1 MINVMIV
8 VMLLVALLIL
18 GCGIYVV
25 VAALKEI
32 REIKKILKKD
42 PPIEKAFQGYKF
54 KDRGFYKEVKE
65 PTFEEIF
72 GYTE

>member
-42 PPIEKAFQGYKF
+42 PIEKTFQGYKF
-54 KDRGFYKEVKE
+54 EDREVKE

>member
-1 MINVMIV
+1 MIDIMIV

-18 GCGIYVV
+18 GCGIYIV

-32 REIKKILKKD
+32 REVKKILKKD
-42 PPIEKAFQGYKF
+42 PPIEKAFQSYKF
-54 KDRGFYKEVKE
+54 EDREVKE

>member
-1 MINVMIV
+1 MIDVMIV

-42 PPIEKAFQGYKF
+42 PIEKTFQGYKF
-54 KDRGFYKEVKE
+54 KDREVKE

>member
-1 MINVMIV
+1 MIDVMIV

-18 GCGIYVV
+18 DCGIYVV

-42 PPIEKAFQGYKF
+42 PIEK
-54 KDRGFYKEVKE
+54 
-65 PTFEEIF
+65 TF
-72 GYTE
+72 

>member
-1 MINVMIV
+1 MIDVMIV
-8 VMLLVALLIL
+8 VMLLAVLFIL

-25 VAALKEI
+25 GAALKEI

-42 PPIEKAFQGYKF
+42 PIEKAFQSYKF
-54 KDRGFYKEVKE
+54 EDREVKE